1 MATGN
6 VRFEFA
12 TANRIIFG
20 PGACTGLP
28 QAAQAFGC
36 RALVVGSLERSAPLC
51 EQLRAAG
58 VDALPYP
65 ITGEPTVAAVLEG
78 LRAAREGGC
87 DLVIGIGGGSAL
99 DAGKAIAALLTNRG
113 DIYDYLEVIGK
124 GRPLEQ
130 SSAPYIAIP
139 TTAGAGTEVTRNAVI
154 AVPEHKVKVS
164 LRSPFL
170 LPRLAA
176 VDPELTYSLPPSVTG
191 ATGLDALTQLIEP
204 FVSNAANPM
213 TDAVCRE
220 GMRRAARSLLRAYQD
235 GNDKEARQ
243 DMSLASLFS
252 GMALANARLG
262 AVHGFA
268 SVIGGMFPA
277 PHGAVCARLLPF
289 VMEANI
295 GALEARQ
302 PGAPALERYAE
313 IAHLLTGDAMS
324 RAEEG
329 IEWVHQ
335 LIHTMSI
342 PPLSEYGL
350 TAEAYPII
358 VVGAEKSSSMKGNPV
373 ALTEQ
378 ELVGILKK
386 AC

>member
-154 AVPEHKVKVS
+154 AVPEHRVKVS

-170 LPRLAA
+170 LPRLAV
-176 VDPELTYSLPPSVTG
+176 VDPELTYSLPPSVTA

-204 FVSNAANPM
+204 FVS
-213 TDAVCRE
+213 
-220 GMRRAARSLLRAYQD
+220 
-235 GNDKEARQ
+235 
-243 DMSLASLFS
+243 
-252 GMALANARLG
+252 
-262 AVHGFA
+262 
-268 SVIGGMFPA
+268 
-277 PHGAVCARLLPF
+277 
-289 VMEANI
+289 
-295 GALEARQ
+295 
-302 PGAPALERYAE
+302 
-313 IAHLLTGDAMS
+313 
-324 RAEEG
+324 
-329 IEWVHQ
+329 
-335 LIHTMSI
+335 
-342 PPLSEYGL
+342 
-350 TAEAYPII
+350 
-358 VVGAEKSSSMKGNPV
+358 
-373 ALTEQ
+373 
-378 ELVGILKK
+378 
-386 AC
+386 